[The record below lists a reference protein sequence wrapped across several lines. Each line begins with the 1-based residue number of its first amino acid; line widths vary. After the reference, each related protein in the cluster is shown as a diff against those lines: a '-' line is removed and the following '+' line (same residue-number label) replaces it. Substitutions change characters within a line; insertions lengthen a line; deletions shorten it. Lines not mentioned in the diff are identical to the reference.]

1 MIETPN
7 NLETIFGFISNPE
20 VRDHLRRSEDR
31 IRRAFDE
38 LFGGYA
44 LRAEDVMNEVLR
56 VDNYTGLVT
65 VENIAFYSFCGHHFS
80 PFFGTASVTYQ
91 PGEIITGLGKIVRLV
106 HDVHARRLQI
116 QETMTKDIADDIM
129 RVLGAKGA
137 LVVTKAR
144 HLCMCSRGPKD
155 DGALTIV
162 SYGTGT
168 LERHALLPATTNPAG
183 KAGE

>member
-1 MIETPN
+1 MTAEPS
-7 NLETIFGFISNPE
+7 NLEAVFGFISNE
-20 VRDHLRRSEDR
+20 DVRNRLRRSEDR

-38 LFGGYA
+38 LFGGYG
-44 LRAEDVMNEVLR
+44 LRAEDVLNEVVR
-56 VDNYTGLVT
+56 VENYTGLVT
-65 VENIAFYSFCGHHFS
+65 VQDINFYSFCEHHFS
-80 PFFGTASVTYQ
+80 PFFGTASVTYH

-116 QETMTKDIADDIM
+116 QETMTKDIAEDIM

-144 HLCMCSRGPKD
+144 HLCMCSRGPND
-155 DGALTIV
+155 DTAVTVV

-168 LERHALLPATTNPAG
+168 LEQHALHTAPLRQP
-183 KAGE
+183 